1 MTDDDTNKNETDAA
15 PSRGTLI
22 TQHQETPAKTMKTI
36 LVNGREHRF
45 AGEEIGRNELARLA
59 FPAIETAGR
68 GALTVAYD
76 RGPLEA
82 PSGILSVDRKTRV
95 LEGQTFSVSR
105 TDKS

>member
-22 TQHQETPAKTMKTI
+22 MQHQETPAKTI

-45 AGEEIGRNELARLA
+45 TGEEIGRNELARLA
-59 FPAIETAGR
+59 FPAIETPGR

-82 PSGILSVDRKTRV
+82 PSGILSSERKTRV
-95 LEGQTFSVSR
+95 LEGQTLSVSR

>member
-1 MTDDDTNKNETDAA
+1 MTDDDNKNATDAA
-15 PSRGTLI
+15 PSSAALI
-22 TQHQETPAKTMKTI
+22 TQHRETTAKTI

-59 FPAIETAGR
+59 FPASETAGR

-76 RGPLEA
+76 RGPLDA
-82 PSGILSVDRKTRV
+82 PSGILSAERKTRV
-95 LEGQTFSVSR
+95 LDGQTFSVSR

>member
-1 MTDDDTNKNETDAA
+1 MTDDNTHKNETDAA

-22 TQHQETPAKTMKTI
+22 TQHQETPAKTI

-68 GALTVAYD
+68 GALTAAYD

-82 PSGILSVDRKTRV
+82 PSGILSAERKTRV
-95 LEGQTFSVSR
+95 LDGQTFSVSR